1 MQVGDLVKNLNS
13 ESGLVGIVI
22 DWTDNKWPDNFQDS
36 NHPVVLWSDG
46 RISWIMERLV
56 EVVSASR

>member
-13 ESGLVGIVI
+13 ESGLVGVVV
-22 DWTDNKWPDNFQDS
+22 DWTDNKWPDNTQNS

>member
-13 ESGLVGIVI
+13 ESGRIGVVV
-22 DWTDNKWPDNFQDS
+22 DWTDNKWPDNTQNS

-46 RISWIMERLV
+46 HTTWIESHLV